1 MKKLHAILLIVVL
14 STVALTAPAFT
25 FKAEAQISLAEKDPA
40 GATSTVNTN
49 ADTSYHTVELGGQNN
64 NFEWLTFTIKGTKT
78 SGTVAGTV
86 TIWGSNDNSRWY
98 AVYGA
103 STSALADTVTT
114 QNLTDASVDLQF
126 IVNKTRYRY
135 YRIRVIT
142 TGTQVSS
149 YDCLLLGRKVP
160 N

>member
-1 MKKLHAILLIVVL
+1 MKKFLSLILIVAA
-14 STVALTAPAFT
+14 TFTATNLNAQVT
-25 FKAEAQISLAEKDPA
+25 MAETDPA

-49 ADTSYHTVELGGQNN
+49 ADTSYHTIQLAGQTNNHEL
-64 NFEWLTFTIKGTKT
+64 LTFIIKGTKT

-86 TIWGSNDNSRWY
+86 TLWGSNDNSRWF

-103 STSALADTVTT
+103 STAALSDTVTT
-114 QNLTDASVDLQF
+114 QNLTDASVDLSF
-126 IVNKTRYRY
+126 HVNKTRFRY

-142 TGTQVSS
+142 SGTQVSA
-149 YDCLLLGRKVP
+149 YDCTVLGRKVP